1 MFATE
6 VSSLIKGI
14 LGGVLFFPTRNGR
27 WMHRCLLRL
36 VGAHTTPF
44 FNLLELLC
52 QVESDSLIET

>member
-6 VSSLIKGI
+6 VSSLIKG
-14 LGGVLFFPTRNGR
+14 LGGAVSLLGTGARCAI
-27 WMHRCLLRL
+27 CLLRL
-36 VGAHTTPF
+36 VGTDTTPL